1 MRKRS
6 LWYSL
11 FVFCLL
17 AVLAPMSAAQEGVM
31 GMPSPP
37 PGNLEVDWD
46 RVSILDLATAVRI
59 AMADYPGVE
68 AAVARVRQAKAQVD
82 QARSTYWPR
91 LDATASGARIALSD
105 NAAAQGQGLGGPLIV
120 DDPEA
125 YYSADLTAS
134 WVLFDG
140 FERKFTSASARYGEN
155 SSVAA
160 LNDIRRLLISSVAVA
175 YYSAQLASKNI
186 AIAMADEAFNQR
198 QLDDAKARQRV
209 GTGAL
214 SDVLNFQVRMN
225 QAKTQRINQEYR
237 YQIALYGLA
246 ALMGLPGSRLPAH
259 VQLADLA
266 PETAVELATPP
277 LTKLLDTAMD
287 YRPDI
292 QAVKWRIKQSDAL
305 IKVAQSGYYPSVVV
319 AGSLDGERT
328 GDPGF
333 EADDFGNRV
342 QLGLTYNL
350 FEGGFTRAKVRESR
364 QRKVELEKQLEELIL
379 SATADI
385 RSSAALVVS
394 AQDQVALQR
403 ENLDLVE
410 RTRDLV
416 EKEYNAG
423 QASLVRLNEAQRDV
437 TTAQS
442 NLALA
447 LVGLRQAW
455 VELETRTGNILATH
469 GMSVVP

>member
-1 MRKRS
+1 MKKCAV
-6 LWYSL
+6 WYSL
-11 FVFCLL
+11 FVFCMSAGL
-17 AVLAPMSAAQEGVM
+17 VSKSAAQEAAAPPAGL
-31 GMPSPP
+31 PSPHAA
-37 PGNLEVDWD
+37 NLEVDWH
-46 RVSILDLATAVRI
+46 RVSVLDLETAVRI
-59 AMADYPGVE
+59 AMADNPGVE

-105 NAAAQGQGLGGPLIV
+105 NAVEQGLTSPFV
-120 DDPEA
+120 DNPEE
-125 YYSADLTAS
+125 YYNADLTAS
-134 WVLFDG
+134 WILFDG
-140 FERKFTSASARYGEN
+140 FERKFSNASARYGEE

-160 LNDIRRLLISSVAVA
+160 LSDIRRLLIASVAFA
-175 YYSAQLASKNI
+175 YYSAQLASENI
-186 AIAMADEAFNQR
+186 AIARADEAFNQR
-198 QLDDAKARQRV
+198 QLTDAQARQRV

-246 ALMGLPGSRLPAH
+246 ALMGLSGSRLPAH
-259 VQLADLA
+259 VRLADLA
-266 PETAVELATPP
+266 PETTAELATPP
-277 LTKLLDTAMD
+277 LTELLDTAMG

-292 QAVKWRIKQSDAL
+292 QVLKWRIKQGDAL
-305 IKVAQSGYYPSVVV
+305 IKVAQSDYYPSIVV

-333 EADDFGNRV
+333 GSDDFGNRV
-342 QLGLTYNL
+342 QMGLTYNL
-350 FEGGFTRAKVRESR
+350 FEGGLTQAKVRESR
-364 QRKVELEKQLEELIL
+364 QRKVELEKQLDELIL

-394 AQDQVALQR
+394 AQAQVALQR
-403 ENLDLVE
+403 DNLVLVE

-423 QASLVRLNEAQRDV
+423 QGSLVRLNEAQRDV

-442 NLALA
+442 NLALS

-455 VELETRTGNILATH
+455 VELETRTGDILATH
-469 GMSVVP
+469 GMSVVQ